1 MLDPYRRLT
10 LLQFTVDPRI
20 ATERAATQRGEKWLE
35 RYDRLALDAGI
46 TGADR
51 LDRIARRA
59 DELAHGRM
67 HAKDEF
73 TDWQLWRE
81 AEEEILGDKGWGNP

>member
-1 MLDPYRRLT
+1 MNTAEMIEEAVSANDTAMDDILRLQ
-10 LLQFTVDPRI
+10 L
-20 ATERAATQRGEKWLE
+20 
-35 RYDRLALDAGI
+35 
-46 TGADR
+46 
-51 LDRIARRA
+51 RIARRA